1 MEITVTNITAL
12 FGTIITIFLFVIT
25 FILNSQKSEIKSIKN
40 GIDRVEKNTNKRF
53 DAMETK
59 IDKLIFKVDEI
70 DKNVISLQLTRAEKE
85 GEEKGYA
92 RAKAELTA
100 K

>member
-1 MEITVTNITAL
+1 METNTNKRFDAME
-12 FGTIITIFLFVIT
+12 T
-25 FILNSQKSEIKSIKN
+25 
-40 GIDRVEKNTNKRF
+40 NTNKRF

-59 IDKLIFKVDEI
+59 IDKLILKVDEI